1 VEAGIESATTA
12 AELAWMAPGH
22 PADPRAALQRIELIC
37 AMHPTLFGAMLAVQA
52 THPAVPRALLAVAV
66 KQFRRDA
73 DAYPVEDVMGLLTS
87 IGNGAQQAFDAVV
100 RTRRG
105 GDRKPAPLPFVRPD

>member
-1 VEAGIESATTA
+1 MEPGNEPPAPD
-12 AELAWMAPGH
+12 LAWMSPG
-22 PADPRAALQRIELIC
+22 PAGDPRAALARIGLIC
-37 AMHPTLFGAMLAVQA
+37 DMHPTLFGAMFAVQA

-87 IGNGAQQAFDAVV
+87 ISNGAQQAFDAVV

-105 GDRKPAPLPFVRPD
+105 GERKVAVALPFVRPD